1 MRAWPS
7 GKEVKIERVY
17 YNNNKDKER
26 TKFDQDSGPRG
37 YVNVKIK

>member
-7 GKEVKIERVY
+7 GKYVKIERVY
-17 YNNNKDKER
+17 NNNNKDKER

-37 YVNVKIK
+37 YVKVKIE